1 MRNRLCER
9 GYLAREPCGCFRALY
24 ATQTGKGTYFASYL
38 SFHKCEPGLSAPSRT
53 RGYWGNLSNQ
63 QEFFNGMGR
72 QLNVREVRAVTNMVL
87 C

>member
-9 GYLAREPCGCFRALY
+9 GYREPCGCFRALY
-24 ATQTGKGTYFASYL
+24 ATQTGKGYFASNL